1 MNEQTNKI
9 TTGKDSSAQLP
20 CLGTTG
26 SLNNHDDDNSLFQAY
41 R

>member
-20 CLGTTG
+20 RMGTTG
-26 SLNNHDDDNSLFQAY
+26 SLNNHDDDDSLFQAY